1 MSELA
6 EKIAA
11 ACAAIRE
18 VCDIKPRIGIVLG
31 TGLGKLAEEISDK
44 VTIPYTDIPH
54 FPTPTLEYHVGQ
66 LVFGKLAGKDVMA
79 MEGRYHFYEGHSME
93 EITLPVRVAKALG
106 AEVLVVSN
114 AAGGMNPMYDAGDIV
129 IIEDHINL
137 MGLAGIGPLVGP
149 NDESLGERFP
159 DMCEPYDSQ
168 LIRVA
173 EDTAL
178 ELGIRAHKGVYVI
191 AAGPNLE
198 TRAEYRFLRGIGADV
213 VGMSTVPE
221 VVVAVHSGMKV
232 LGLSIVTDR
241 CLPDALEPVDIKRII
256 KTANDAEPKLTKLV
270 IEVLKRT

>member
-1 MSELA
+1 
-6 EKIAA
+6 
-11 ACAAIRE
+11 
-18 VCDIKPRIGIVLG
+18 
-31 TGLGKLAEEISDK
+31 
-44 VTIPYTDIPH
+44 
-54 FPTPTLEYHVGQ
+54 
-66 LVFGKLAGKDVMA
+66 
-79 MEGRYHFYEGHSME
+79 
-93 EITLPVRVAKALG
+93 
-106 AEVLVVSN
+106 
-114 AAGGMNPMYDAGDIV
+114 
-129 IIEDHINL
+129 